1 MDWNELRNTFQTI
14 YRQNRRF
21 FLHTSFIIAIS
32 FAIAWG
38 VNFLLHGAIL
48 PLFFFLVIPFSECL
62 CICNAEFHA
71 TGVYQ
76 MKTFYRGY
84 RMSLLPGIHG
94 SFRVIRSFFLSL
106 LVFLGSAFAILLIA
120 SLFTSIQ
127 DPLFISLVKSEDYTI
142 HSLQNYWIDTSD
154 HYRLLYSLTLVI
166 SFGMS
171 MMFFIP
177 YTLNSTQLFYL
188 QTTLL
193 CSKKEAIRLYR
204 QVFPLLKKDYR
215 YLKYRVCGPFYYL
228 FPFGYFLGVVM
239 SITFTS
245 HPFFM
250 MTVAIF
256 IAMLM
261 SAPVLPY
268 HSLLQHHFFQRALP
282 LYKIKGKPMFESMIK
297 MIENNPSISDE
308 QKQVAIVFYQQL
320 LWEVQEM
327 EKKQILTKKDVP
339 SSNQTDQN

>member
-1 MDWNELRNTFQTI
+1 MDWDELRNTFQTI

-21 FLHTSFIIAIS
+21 FLHASFLIAIS

-94 SFRVIRSFFLSL
+94 SFRVIRAFFFSL
-106 LVFLGSAFAILLIA
+106 LVFLGSAVAILLITA
-120 SLFTSIQ
+120 LFTSIK
-127 DPLFISLVKSEDYTI
+127 DPLLISLMKSEDYTI
-142 HSLQNYWIDTSD
+142 HSLRNYWLNTTD
-154 HYRLLYSLTLVI
+154 HYRLLYSLTLI
-166 SFGMS
+166 ASFGVS
-171 MMFFIP
+171 TMFFIP

-204 QVFPLLKKDYR
+204 QVFPLFKHEYR
-215 YLKYRVCGPFYYL
+215 YFRYRFCGSFYYL
-228 FPFGYFLGVVM
+228 FPFGYFLGVAI
-239 SITFTS
+239 SIAFTS
-245 HPFFM
+245 HPLFII
-250 MTVAIF
+250 TLAIF
-256 IAMLM
+256 LAVLVC
-261 SAPVLPY
+261 APLLPY
-268 HSLLQHHFFQRALP
+268 HTLLQHHFFQRALP
-282 LYKIKGKPMFESMIK
+282 IYKVKGKSMFESMIK

-327 EKKQILTKKDVP
+327 EKKKILTKKDVP
-339 SSNQTDQN
+339 SSKQTDQD